1 MSTVL
6 SQAAIPPVPLL
17 MFLER
22 TNNSYHKMLS
32 LLWRVI
38 QATVAAAKSQTDIA
52 AFLIECYQNRIKNNS
67 GFR

>member
-6 SQAAIPPVPLL
+6 SQAAIPPAPLL
-17 MFLER
+17 VFLER
-22 TNNSYHKMLS
+22 TNNRYHKMLS

-38 QATVAAAKSQTDIA
+38 QATVAAAKSQADIA
-52 AFLIECYQNRIKNNS
+52 AFSIKCYQYRIKNNS